1 VIQENKARDHDFLD
15 SDTSSIV
22 LLFLHPHRVNDL
34 KNWLKSVALAEELNI
49 LVLVSNRTVDQM
61 DALLNTSHQITWFN
75 IETEEPD
82 YAQSKT
88 KFPIILLCQEF
99 KRSYSFFKNRY
110 RVAHKLIADHKDAVL
125 VTYDDR
131 MPSVLPILKACY
143 NLTVPVFLPAILTT
157 QPESNAPT
165 ANTLKSKRKI
175 ESCITWFAKK
185 IFPHHVN
192 QDGRLFYNPMAYFV
206 LLLFNSVP
214 PRPWVKGT
222 IRYITK
228 LGVESKLAH
237 KKLVAAGADPE
248 KLIITGM
255 PVYDLMDFSRE
266 DKLEKNTLLCALPQY
281 GEHGAMKVDDALLI
295 VEEILKAFTAFS
307 GDVVISLHP
316 RMDPEIYQPLIE
328 KQGFYCVVGNI
339 DVWLKKA
346 TLFFAASS
354 STTIYSSLIMGIPTV
369 ALNHVF
375 PGSNVFRDFKSI
387 TYIQNS
393 PKEIVAVIDQPKAGI
408 DKLIKNDQQLLSS
421 SLVTDGK
428 CGARNLNVIQCLLKG
443 SF

>member
-1 VIQENKARDHDFLD
+1 MIQGNKAQKHDFLD
-15 SDTSSIV
+15 SGASSIV

-34 KNWLKSVALAEELNI
+34 KNWLESVALAKELNI
-49 LVLVSNRTVDQM
+49 LVLVSNRTIDQM

-82 YAQSKT
+82 YAESTAKSS
-88 KFPIILLCQEF
+88 IILLSQEF

-110 RVAHKLIADHKDAVL
+110 RVAQKLLTNHKGTVL

-143 NLTVPVFLPAILTT
+143 DLTIPVFLPAILTT
-157 QPESNAPT
+157 QPDINATT
-165 ANTLKSKRKI
+165 ANTLKPKRKI
-175 ESCITWFAKK
+175 ESFIAWLAKK
-185 IFPHHVN
+185 KFPHHVN
-192 QDGRLFYNPMAYFV
+192 QDGRLFYNPLAYLV

-222 IRYITK
+222 IRYTTK

-237 KKLVAAGADPE
+237 KKLVAAGANPE
-248 KLIITGM
+248 NLIITGM
-255 PVYDLMDFSRE
+255 PVYDLMDFSRQ

-295 VEEILKAFTAFS
+295 VEEILRAFTTFS

-316 RMDPEIYQPLIE
+316 RMDPKIYQPLIE

-354 STTIYSSLIMGIPTV
+354 STTIYSSLIMGIPTI

-375 PGSNVFRDFKSI
+375 PSSNVFRDFKSI
-387 TYIQNS
+387 TYIENS
-393 PKEIVAVIDQPKAGI
+393 PKEIIAVIDQPKAG
-408 DKLIKNDQQLLSS
+408 LEEQIKNDQQLLSS

-428 CGARNLNVIQCLLKG
+428 CGARNLNVIRCLLKG